1 MGGEQAVTCEAKLG
15 LLQLLAPL
23 DGLPL
28 SMGDNNAESRC
39 VSWCISTH
47 HTGPYF
53 TLLQL
58 IYHSVKKYIV
68 ENFSDTFFGHKE
80 TCYACIC

>member
-1 MGGEQAVTCEAKLG
+1 MAFRSFSLRISQKYIFEDVIVCKRPPMGGEQAVTCEAKLG

-39 VSWCISTH
+39 VS
-47 HTGPYF
+47 
-53 TLLQL
+53 
-58 IYHSVKKYIV
+58 
-68 ENFSDTFFGHKE
+68 
-80 TCYACIC
+80 